1 MTFVVFDLDDTLYL
15 ERDFAF
21 SGYAAVDAEFAISG
35 FEQACLDAFASGQRS
50 RVFDTA
56 LAALGRTPD
65 PNLVARMITVYRS
78 HDPRIHLAADARRA
92 VARWSGRAGLITDG
106 PAETQRNKVRAL
118 GLAERLDPIVLT
130 GALGPDAGK
139 PSPLAFEVI
148 ERATGLPGRSLVY
161 VADNPLKDFI
171 TPRRRGW
178 QTIKIA
184 RPDRIH
190 TAPAPTPDHL
200 PAFSIE
206 SLDQL
211 ESCLE
216 GETATS

>member
-21 SGYAAVDAEFAISG
+21 SGYAAVSAETGFPG
-35 FEQACLDAFASGQRS
+35 FEQACLDAFARGQRS
-50 RVFDTA
+50 RIFDTA
-56 LAALGRTPD
+56 LASLGHAPD
-65 PNLVARMITVYRS
+65 PDLIARMIHVYRA
-78 HDPRIHLAADARRA
+78 HRPRIHLAADARRA

-106 PAETQRNKVRAL
+106 PARMQRNKVRAL
-118 GLAERLDPIVLT
+118 GLCDHLDPIVLT

-139 PSPLAFEVI
+139 PSPVAFEVI
-148 ERATGLPGRSLVY
+148 ERAMGLSGRSLSY

-178 QTIKIA
+178 QTIMIA

-200 PAFSIE
+200 PAFSIV
-206 SLDQL
+206 SLDLL

-216 GETATS
+216 GETAAS